1 MLLVPEQMTA
11 LLHWYDTDAVN
22 LHPVMRGA
30 RLPRHWLML
39 GLMECALAGAHRSA
53 GKEQCSLKPLLHH
66 PSLRRIPAY
75 DASQPTIS
83 LGNDRIKI
91 EFLN

>member
-1 MLLVPEQMTA
+1 MHCGPYLRRHIPPDMLLVPEQMTA

-39 GLMECALAGAHRSA
+39 GL
-53 GKEQCSLKPLLHH
+53 H